1 MCPFVT
7 ELQFK
12 GDRVFLAILYSRIH
26 QLFVFFWYSTTGT
39 CICVCV
45 IITFEVPLF
54 FCLKEANGAF
64 RESKLFVNILASFE
78 QWIFYFKA
86 KESRLIVNFH
96 GNKEN
101 LYITISIVFVT
112 QFVFCFSS
120 ATNKRSSF
128 LYICY
133 YSLFGT

>member
-1 MCPFVT
+1 
-7 ELQFK
+7 LK
-12 GDRVFLAILYSRIH
+12 G
-26 QLFVFFWYSTTGT
+26 
-39 CICVCV
+39 
-45 IITFEVPLF
+45 
-54 FCLKEANGAF
+54 ANGAF

-86 KESRLIVNFH
+86 KEIRLIVHFH

-101 LYITISIVFVT
+101 LHMTVSVVFVT

-128 LYICY
+128 IYIY
-133 YSLFGT
+133 ITVVSLGLKVLLS